1 MLAGSDVVAEL
12 FAKLDQIE
20 GPNAERPIVTIACFA
35 DNTQRLEIDMVRL
48 GKIRATVSPEAW
60 RLLCDV
66 YFPNAIWGGHQRGRC
81 AAPSVRRLMKHGRSL
96 VALLAS
102 RKIFRRYVA
111 DAVIVPLHLTALP
124 RLFTIRPPNR
134 GEL

>member
-1 MLAGSDVVAEL
+1 MSAVLRGLASESPDVMRARMREAVMLAGSDVVAEL

-66 YFPNAIWGGHQRGRC
+66 YFPNAIGGAISGEG
-81 AAPSVRRLMKHGRSL
+81 ALRRLFDG
-96 VALLAS
+96 
-102 RKIFRRYVA
+102 
-111 DAVIVPLHLTALP
+111 
-124 RLFTIRPPNR
+124 
-134 GEL
+134 